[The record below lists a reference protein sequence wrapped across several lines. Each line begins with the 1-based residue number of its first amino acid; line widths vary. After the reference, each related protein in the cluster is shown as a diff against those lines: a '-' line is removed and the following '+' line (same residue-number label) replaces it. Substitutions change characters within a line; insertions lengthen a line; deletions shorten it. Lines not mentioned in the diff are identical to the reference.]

1 MHIWTSMP
9 LAIAIVTVYLEFFM
23 ACIFH
28 GWAWNMDSRGWNFAD
43 EGYPK
48 LFPFF
53 APCYKA
59 MYEKCMLL
67 I

>member
-1 MHIWTSMP
+1 MD
-9 LAIAIVTVYLEFFM
+9 
-23 ACIFH
+23 FH
-28 GWAWNMDSRGWNFAD
+28 GRNFAD

-48 LFPFF
+48 IFTFF
-53 APCYKA
+53 VPCYKA